1 MKTINIIF
9 GTHNNQ
15 PIGNFDYII
24 EDVYQRAY
32 KPFLSILN
40 KYPDF
45 KVVLHYSGFLLRW
58 LEENHPEFQ
67 MLLEELVKRKQVE
80 LLGGGFYEPVL
91 SMIPNPD
98 KIGQIEHLTTFLR
111 QRFGKRPRGFW
122 VTERVW
128 EPSLAFTIS
137 TSGMEYVFLDDIH
150 VRSGGVDDGEMYYPY
165 LTEDQ
170 GKTISVFPL
179 SKSLRYII
187 PYREPDE
194 VVSFLRNIATEE
206 GDRVVTIIDD
216 GEKYGEWKGSYERCY
231 QQGWMKTFIE
241 LIAANGDWIKPV
253 HPGKFL
259 AEHGCRDKIYFSCM
273 LYDEMLDWV
282 LSPSKTKKLTEIK
295 RKIAVKSGEDGFLP
309 GGTFKGFLHKY
320 PEANLMYSKMMYVNI
335 LVNQMGGDRSRKK
348 AAREEMW
355 KGQCNHAYW
364 HGSSGGIYFNHLR
377 KGIYRS
383 LIDAEK
389 LTRDTSVFLPS
400 IFGIDFDMDGADEY
414 LYQGMHFNA
423 YVHARGGTLFELDHL
438 AASWNYLDTLS
449 RYVEYYHG
457 YVEKENGYDWYARK
471 AFIDHFF
478 ASETDIE
485 SFRKARYEELGDF
498 VDRPFGLTSMDRDR
512 FEMTLA
518 RDGSVRCADKRPAVR
533 VEKKYAFAKDGFT
546 VSYAITNKGED
557 RLRCAFG
564 LEINLALASDREEDS
579 GITVTTGGT
588 GARIGNT
595 RLQVDDC
602 TKVSVSDLVNNVS
615 IDIASDARFV
625 MWCFPT
631 ETYSQSIDS
640 LERIY
645 QGSGFVLCFPMDLAK
660 DESWQ
665 NVVSVGISRLKNG
678 TEDDK

>member
-15 PIGNFDYII
+15 PIGNFDYVI

-32 KPFLSILN
+32 KPFLSIVN

-45 KVVLHYSGFLLRW
+45 KVVLHYSGILLRW

-137 TSGMEYVFLDDIH
+137 ASGMEYVFLDDIH
-150 VRSGGVDDGEMYYPY
+150 LRSGGIDDSEMYYPY

-170 GKTISVFPL
+170 GKTLSVFPL

-187 PYREPDE
+187 PYREPED
-194 VVSFLRNIATEE
+194 VIYFLSNIATEE

-231 QQGWMKTFIE
+231 QQGWMKRFIE
-241 LIAANGDWIKPV
+241 LIAENGSWIKTV
-253 HPGKFL
+253 LPGKFL
-259 AEHGCRDKIYFSCM
+259 AEHGCRDKVYFSCM
-273 LYDEMLDWV
+273 LYDEMMDWV
-282 LSPSKTKKLTEIK
+282 LSPSRTKKLAELK
-295 RKIAVKSGEDGFLP
+295 RKIAVRTGEDGFLP

-364 HGSSGGIYFNHLR
+364 HGTSGGIYFNHLR

-383 LIDAEK
+383 LLDAEK

-400 IFGIDFDMDGADEY
+400 IFDIDFDMDGKDEF
-414 LYQGMHFNA
+414 LYQGMLYNG
-423 YVHARGGTLFELDHL
+423 YVHTKGGMLFELDFL
-438 AASWNYLDTLS
+438 ETSWNYLDTLS
-449 RYVEYYHG
+449 RYVEYYHS
-457 YVEKENGYDWYARK
+457 YIEKENGYDWYTRK

-478 ASETDIE
+478 TDTSDID
-485 SFRKARYEELGDF
+485 SFRKMKYEELGDF
-498 VDRPFGLTSMDRDR
+498 IDKPYVPSSFDRDK
-512 FEMTLA
+512 FEVSLY
-518 RDGSVRCADKRPAVR
+518 REGSVK
-533 VEKKYAFAKDGFT
+533 
-546 VSYAITNKGED
+546 KGES
-557 RLRCAFG
+557 RLATRIEKTYLFSKDSLSVAYGIENKSGEKLECTYG
-564 LEINLALASDREEDS
+564 LEINIALPSERKEDS
-579 GITVTTGGT
+579 GISVISS
-588 GARIGNT
+588 RCEVEIDLS
-595 RLQVDDC
+595 RFQVDDC
-602 TKVSVSDLVNNVS
+602 SKILIRDIQNKTMITVSSEKSFRLWSV
-615 IDIASDARFV
+615 
-625 MWCFPT
+625 PT

-645 QGSGFVLCFPMDLAK
+645 QGSSFVLCFPLELEK
-660 DESWQ
+660 DQTWE
-665 NVVSVGISRLKNG
+665 NVVSLEMTKIKSSR
-678 TEDDK
+678 